1 MRIKK
6 KLLVTGLSLLMGAS
20 LTGSFLFMDKG
31 NSISVDAAIADNNGT
46 VAITDLISLSSNAS
60 FLHNQQLSRE
70 KGVNTTDVRVMPYF
84 PTGSVIK
91 ADTPYTGSINATF
104 TGDSSLTFKFP
115 QMDATTW
122 STNNSHKNVNGHFFF
137 TLTDVEDSNRFVRVM
152 FNANSATDTFVP
164 TEYSMN
170 TNTNIIAYYTTDG
183 GTKYTY
189 GGTMQV
195 DYGFENNSFMHNILD
210 FVKQD
215 DGWYIGYNHNGGSSN
230 SSGTNSTY
238 STIKYFGKLPA
249 DMFGEKGYKISFASE
264 WSTGTEIAFKSILG
278 KSLRSYNPA
287 DGVFA
292 QGDVVGDDNWIKYGV
307 TVSDTTN
314 PGVRN
319 EGAPV
324 FIGNTKIDV
333 TTLATEKLYY
343 GDVELTDGTTVEIPQ
358 FSNVSQLIT
367 KNYQMD
373 NMIISGAYVT
383 PDNVSSINTSS
394 AGATGTITF
403 GENSYSYT
411 IAEAIKPTI
420 TLNGEVPASGL
431 TDTEITIP
439 TATSDKD
446 DSVEIAVTLNGETIA
461 TGTAFTPTVEGAYVV
476 TYTAVDSHG
485 VSNTATYTIEVLD
498 GARNISYESLFTLN
512 KATISAP
519 QQIGFHRPINNT
531 GNAANYDYGTPTNN
545 NFWPSG
551 SVITADGPYD
561 GKINATFTGDASLQF
576 KFPKTSG
583 AITAQDG
590 GGHKKNTEGAFKF
603 KIYDAKNVDNYI
615 VVDFNATEK
624 NKIAVYY
631 LKDGVLTREGRGIGV
646 DLGFENG
653 TQQMNVLE
661 VTWEGDKL
669 CITTNYSSN
678 ANTFVYLAVLDTTT
692 NADLAKFKTNGYKI
706 SFESS
711 YATGTDIAFRKIS
724 SESVVTGTRELA
736 TGKTCTNGTTAA
748 EQNAW
753 KGEGANYSDS
763 LSFGENT
770 SILLPLSAT
779 KVLTYN
785 GDVLENGATV
795 NLKENDSLDGF
806 KEAFNYGGII
816 LSSDKTATPV
826 GNPNLSAGAS
836 GEIGFAID
844 GTTYTYNYQIKAT
857 IYVTYVVDGV
867 ENTQEAT
874 KDTKITLSGSPSST
888 NSGTFIGWIYNGGLY
903 KAGAEFT
910 ISSNV
915 TFTAAYINFA
925 MLNGA
930 SIRTQEPAGIRFIT
944 EINKDEYN
952 ALKELG
958 AIQMGTLIIP
968 TDTLGNKTLDLNTV
982 DVMNLTS
989 NGFLTATGRGIL
1001 GTTAKDDCEYF
1012 SGAIVNLDK
1021 GNYTRYFSA
1030 RSYITITYADDSA
1043 TTLYSDYSAENN
1055 SRSLYDLSNTFV
1067 ATNTGVQTFIDS
1079 VADITIGEGFSM
1091 TKANDKATYTLSN
1104 VSVEANEETTA
1115 PEEAF
1120 DYKGTITVNAN
1131 IASIRLNGVMLKNN
1145 ASVDITIDGVVY
1157 TISNVKVTAWDE
1169 TSRTITF
1176 DAVDK
1181 AALAQYKDST
1191 VLSVCFKISGDLATP
1206 DHEDGSF
1213 NVDKGNNTG
1222 TYTLTSVT
1230 VAQADNTDSFNIT
1243 VVISAGVAVEKLSV
1257 QGITRDEWSGQT
1269 VNIGAAASTYRG
1281 PYAVT
1286 DVEIGELQ
1294 NGKQTITFKMT
1305 KS

>member
-20 LTGSFLFMDKG
+20 LASSFLFMDKG
-31 NSISVDAAIADNNGT
+31 KSISVDADIADNNGK
-46 VAITDLISLSSNAS
+46 VALTDLISLSSNAS
-60 FLHNQQLSRE
+60 FLENQQLSRE
-70 KGVNTTDVRVMPYF
+70 NGVNETDVRVMPYF

-91 ADTPYTGSINATF
+91 ADKPYTGSINATF
-104 TGDSSLTFKFP
+104 KGDSSLTFKFP

-122 STNNSHKNVNGHFFF
+122 STSNDHKNVNGHFFF

-152 FNANSATDTFVP
+152 FNANSATGTFVP
-164 TEYSMN
+164 TEYSMD
-170 TNTNIIAYYTTDG
+170 TNTGIIAYYTTDG
-183 GTKYTY
+183 GTKYGY
-189 GGTMQV
+189 GGKMQT

-215 DGWYIGYNHNGGSSN
+215 DGWYIGYNHNTGSSN
-230 SSGTNSTY
+230 SSGTNSKY

-278 KSLRSYNPA
+278 KSLCSYNPA

-324 FIGNTKIDV
+324 FIGNTEIDV
-333 TTLATEKLYY
+333 TKLATKKLYY
-343 GDVELTDGTTVEIPQ
+343 GDVELTEGTMLEIPQ
-358 FSNVSQLIT
+358 FANVNELVT
-367 KNYQMD
+367 NNYQWDSM
-373 NMIISGAYVT
+373 MIPGGYVA
-383 PDNVSSINTSS
+383 PAS
-394 AGATGTITF
+394 AIDTTVANATGTITF
-403 GENSYSYT
+403 GGNSYSYT

-420 TLNGEVPASGL
+420 TLDGEMPTSGL
-431 TDTEITIP
+431 TDTEITVP
-439 TATSDKD
+439 TASSDKD
-446 DSVEIAVTLNGETIA
+446 EDVEIAVTLNGATIT
-461 TGTAFTPTVEGAYVV
+461 TGTTFTPTVEGAYVV
-476 TYTAVDSHG
+476 TYTATDVNN
-485 VSNTATYTIEVLD
+485 VTNTATYTIEVLD

-512 KATISAP
+512 NATITDP
-519 QQIGFHRPINNT
+519 MQIGFHRPINNT
-531 GNAANYDYGTPTNN
+531 GNAANYDYGTPRNN
-545 NFWPSG
+545 NFWPYG

-590 GGHKKNTEGAFKF
+590 GGQKKNTEGAFKF

-615 VVDFNATEK
+615 VVDFNATEN

-661 VTWEGDKL
+661 VTWEGDNL
-669 CITTNYSSN
+669 CITTNYSAN

-753 KGEGANYSDS
+753 KGEGADYSDP
-763 LSFGENT
+763 LSFCANT
-770 SILLPLSAT
+770 TIMLPLSAA
-779 KVLTYN
+779 KILTYN
-785 GDVLENGATV
+785 GDILENNASV
-795 NLKENDSLDGF
+795 NLKENDDFSSF

-816 LSSDKTATPV
+816 LSSEKTATPV
-826 GNPNLSAGAS
+826 GSPNLSAGAS
-836 GEIGFAID
+836 GDISFEVG
-844 GTTYTYNYQIKAT
+844 GNTYTYSYQIKAT
-857 IYVTYVVDGV
+857 IYITYVVDGV
-867 ENTQEAT
+867 ESQQETT
-874 KDTKITLSGSPSST
+874 KDTKVTLSGSPSST

-1079 VADITIGEGFSM
+1079 VADITIEGFSM

-1145 ASVDITIDGVVY
+1145 ASVNITIDGVVY

-1191 VLSVCFKISGDLATP
+1191 VLSVWFKTSGNLATP
-1206 DHEDGSF
+1206 DREDGSF

-1230 VAQADNTDSFNIT
+1230 VAQVDNTDSFNIT
-1243 VVISAGVAVEKLSV
+1243 VVISADVAVEKLSV

-1286 DVEIGELQ
+1286 DVKIGELQ

>member
-20 LTGSFLFMDKG
+20 LASSFLFMDKG
-31 NSISVDAAIADNNGT
+31 KSISVDADIADNKRT
-46 VAITDLISLSSNAS
+46 VALTDLISLSSNAS
-60 FLHNQQLSRE
+60 FLENQQLSRE
-70 KGVNTTDVRVMPYF
+70 NGVNETDVRVKPYF

-91 ADTPYTGSINATF
+91 ADTPYKGSINATF
-104 TGDSSLTFKFP
+104 KGDSSLTFKFP

-122 STNNSHKNVNGHFFF
+122 STKNSHKNVNGHFFF

-152 FNANSATDTFVP
+152 FNAKSATDTFVP

-170 TNTNIIAYYTTDG
+170 TNTQIIAYYTTDG
-183 GTKYTY
+183 GTKYDY
-189 GGTMQV
+189 GGKMWT

-215 DGWYIGYNHNGGSSN
+215 DGWYIGYNYNGGSPN

-238 STIKYFGKLPA
+238 STIMYFGKLPA

-292 QGDVVGDDNWIKYGV
+292 QGAVVGDDNWIKYGV

-324 FIGNTKIDV
+324 FIGNTEIDV

-383 PDNVSSINTSS
+383 PDNVGSINTSS
-394 AGATGTITF
+394 VGATGTITF
-403 GENSYSYT
+403 GENSYPYT

-420 TLNGEVPASGL
+420 TLDGEVPASGL

-512 KATISAP
+512 NATITDP
-519 QQIGFHRPINNT
+519 MQIGFHRPLNGT
-531 GNAANYDYGTPTNN
+531 GNNKNYDTRVPLNN
-545 NFWPSG
+545 NFWVYG

-576 KFPKTSG
+576 KFPKTGTTTFSS
-583 AITAQDG
+583 APNCKTY
-590 GGHKKNTEGAFKF
+590 TGAFVF
-603 KIYDAKNVDNYI
+603 KIYDAKNSSNYI
-615 VVDFNATEK
+615 TVDFGNTV
-624 NKIAVYY
+624 N
-631 LKDGVLTREGRGIGV
+631 GTIGV
-646 DLGFENG
+646 YDKDANLVGKKVVMDIGFDNT
-653 TQQMNVLE
+653 TQQFNVLE
-661 VTWEGDKL
+661 VTWEGDNL
-669 CITTNYSSN
+669 CITSNYVNSN
-678 ANTFVYLAVLDTTT
+678 CFVYLAVIDTTAAAY
-692 NADLAKFKTNGYKI
+692 ADLATFKTNGYKI
-706 SFESS
+706 SFESD

-736 TGKTCTNGTTAA
+736 TGKLCTNGTTAA

-753 KGEGANYSDS
+753 KGEGADYSDP
-763 LSFGENT
+763 LSFCENT
-770 SILLPLSAT
+770 TIMLPLSVA
-779 KVLTYN
+779 KILTYN
-785 GDVLENGATV
+785 GDILENNASV
-795 NLKENDSLDGF
+795 NLKENDDFSSF

-816 LSSDKTATPV
+816 LSSEKTATPV
-826 GNPNLSAGAS
+826 GSPNLSAGAS
-836 GEIGFAID
+836 GDISFEVG
-844 GTTYTYNYQIKAT
+844 GNTYTYSYQIKPT
-857 IYVTYVVDGV
+857 IYITYVVDGV
-867 ENTQEAT
+867 ESQQETT

-1145 ASVDITIDGVVY
+1145 ASVNITIDGVVY

-1191 VLSVCFKISGDLATP
+1191 VLSVWFKTSGDLATP

-1230 VAQADNTDSFNIT
+1230 VEQADNTDSFNIT
-1243 VVISAGVAVEKLSV
+1243 VVISADVAVEKLSV

-1269 VNIGAAASTYRG
+1269 VNIGKAASTYRG